1 MAKKIIKKIVTENE
15 SEEYNMSLDTAIDQ
29 KDDVKKLTDVNPD
42 AEINIVQTEGEED
55 DTKDKDKAE
64 IDQLSG
70 GDTAENSVEYGMQY
84 EGFDDVMKELEDK
97 DKHVV
102 NIKEDVKPRIKKK
115 DLINYIKNK
124 K

>member
-1 MAKKIIKKIVTENE
+1 MAKKIK
-15 SEEYNMSLDTAIDQ
+15 EEDYNMTIDTAIDQ
-29 KDDVKKLTDVNPD
+29 KDEVKKLVDVTPD

-55 DTKDKDKAE
+55 DTSE

-70 GDTAENSVEYGMQY
+70 GDQAENSIEHGIQY
-84 EGFDDVMKELEDK
+84 EGFDSVMKELENK

-102 NIKEDVKPRIKKK
+102 SIKEEVKPRIKKK

-124 K
+124 